1 MKTLLLFLLLLP
13 FHLNALE
20 YYADEK
26 TPGVL
31 LVEGTIQQ
39 GEVNEFSA
47 QVLEKDVHTVSF
59 DSIGGNFIAS
69 IRIGKFLR
77 EQNINT
83 TVLDGNRCSSAC
95 TYAFMG
101 GAERSIED
109 GAKFVMHRPYFNKD
123 MTGTYIEG
131 YDVGVILS
139 VTATTHLIRMGFDP
153 VAANLHLMSKEF
165 RTFNPTQ
172 LKDLSIITARE

>member
-1 MKTLLLFLLLLP
+1 MKTLLLFLLFIPL
-13 FHLNALE
+13 HLSALE
-20 YYADEK
+20 YYTNEK

-39 GEVNEFSA
+39 SEVDEFSA
-47 QVLEKDVHTVSF
+47 QVLAKDVHTVSF
-59 DSIGGNFIAS
+59 NSTGGNFITS
-69 IRIGKFLR
+69 VRIGKFLR
-77 EQNINT
+77 EMNINT
-83 TVLDGNRCSSAC
+83 TILNGNRCSSAC

-109 GAKFVMHRPYFNKD
+109 GAKFAMHRPYFKED

-153 VAANLHLMSKEF
+153 VTANLHLMSK
-165 RTFNPTQ
+165 RLKTFTSVQ
-172 LKDLSIITARE
+172 QRDLSIITARE